1 MKLQHYILKI
11 IVAGSLVLAQTAAAQ
26 LPHHQIADIEQL
38 QKQEER
44 NMVIFVYTDWCTY
57 CKAMEHTTFR
67 NKGLLKILSDQFYFI
82 RFNAEER
89 AEVLWNHQWFR
100 YQPTGR
106 GTGTH
111 QLAIELAQKEGSY
124 PLINILDKDYQIQFQ
139 YSGFL
144 SAEDLQQIL
153 RQFLK

>member
-1 MKLQHYILKI
+1 MRLPNYIIKI
-11 IVAGSLVLAQTAAAQ
+11 IAGGSLVLAQKVVAQ
-26 LPHHQIADIEQL
+26 LPDHPITGIEQL

-44 NMVIFVYTDWCTY
+44 NIIVFVYTDWCTY
-57 CKAMEHTTFR
+57 CKAMEQTTFK
-67 NKGLLKILSDQFYFI
+67 NKDLIKILSHQFYFI

-144 SAEDLQQIL
+144 SAEVLQQVL
-153 RQFLK
+153 GQFFK